1 MSTPAAFGEFTIE
14 RRYDVPPARVFA
26 AFAQQDQKDAWYI
39 AAHDL
44 WTPVERTFDFR
55 VGGSEIV
62 AGRWASG
69 MITRM
74 DAYYHDIV
82 DGRRIVFTYGL
93 TIDGRRV
100 SVSQTTIELEPDGE
114 GTLMTFTE
122 QGCFLDGF
130 VDGGGR
136 EKGTREILGRMEA
149 TLKEAI
155 VA

>member
-1 MSTPAAFGEFTIE
+1 MTSPAAFGEFTIQ

-26 AFAQQDQKDAWYI
+26 AFSRQDLKDVWYI

-44 WTPVERTFDFR
+44 WVPIERTFDFT
-55 VGGSEIV
+55 VGGTEIV
-62 AGRWASG
+62 AGRWGNG
-69 MITRM
+69 MVTRM

-82 DGRRIVFTYGL
+82 DDRRIVFTYGL
-93 TIDGRRV
+93 TIDGKRV
-100 SVSQTTIELEPDGE
+100 SVSQTTIELEPDGD

-122 QGCFLDGF
+122 QGSFLDGF

-149 TLKEAI
+149 TLREAL